1 MSQQINIIKKRKCFL
16 SNKNTQ
22 HEKELL
28 FMLTQCIILNTSYW
42 KSPKINMNILGE
54 NFSSTGKYFL
64 PVENISLW
72 VKY

>member
-1 MSQQINIIKKRKCFL
+1 
-16 SNKNTQ
+16 
-22 HEKELL
+22 
-28 FMLTQCIILNTSYW
+28 MLTQCIILNTSYW